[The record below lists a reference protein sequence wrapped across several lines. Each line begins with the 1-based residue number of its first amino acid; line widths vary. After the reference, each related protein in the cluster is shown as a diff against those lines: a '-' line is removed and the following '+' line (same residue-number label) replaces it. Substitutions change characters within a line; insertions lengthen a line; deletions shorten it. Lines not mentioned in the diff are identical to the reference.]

1 MKLPALSSQNRT
13 LARTAGGLNLLLSIL
28 ALMWLLEVADFALW
42 SLDLDFYGIHPRTLI
57 GLRNIL
63 FAPFLHVGFTHL
75 LLNSIPFL
83 FLGVLVLLRGKHD
96 FIFVSIVAGVISGL
110 GVWLFGGSHTIH
122 LGMSGIIFGYLGFL
136 LLRGFFERN
145 LISTLLGG
153 LAIFFYG
160 GMLWGVLPLQAGVSW
175 LGHLFGFIGGG
186 VAAYLL
192 TRGE

>member
-1 MKLPALSSQNRT
+1 M
-13 LARTAGGLNLLLSIL
+13 
-28 ALMWLLEVADFALW
+28 
-42 SLDLDFYGIHPRTLI
+42 
-57 GLRNIL
+57 
-63 FAPFLHVGFTHL
+63 
-75 LLNSIPFL
+75 
-83 FLGVLVLLRGKHD
+83 LLRGKHD

>member
-122 LGMSGIIFGYLGFL
+122 LGMSG
-136 LLRGFFERN
+136 N
-145 LISTLLGG
+145 LVFRI
-153 LAIFFYG
+153 
-160 GMLWGVLPLQAGVSW
+160 
-175 LGHLFGFIGGG
+175 
-186 VAAYLL
+186 
-192 TRGE
+192 